1 MSAYSTFLTFLRAC
15 AIVLVGPVTV
25 SSPAT
30 ASTAGRTE
38 FEILM
43 NGKPIG
49 RHSVT
54 VSKSADITN
63 VRIAID
69 MAGKI
74 GPIGFTYRH
83 RCEEAWRGTQL
94 TSLNCTDKENRSSK
108 SVAANLR
115 GTDLVVDGTGYKG
128 SAPASLLPSSWWRF
142 STINQ
147 TRLLDSRDGK
157 LSRVNVNR
165 VGEEVLQ
172 IGGTPVRANH
182 YRVRG
187 AVNTDLWYDGTGRWV
202 RTAFKIAGQSFYY
215 RKVTT
220 LTGSPR
226 E

>member
-1 MSAYSTFLTFLRAC
+1 MPSTKLTRATPLAAFLA
-15 AIVLVGPVTV
+15 AGMAVLAA
-25 SSPAT
+25 SPAAAT
-30 ASTAGRTE
+30 TPGRTE

-43 NGKPIG
+43 NGKPVG
-49 RHSVT
+49 KHSVT
-54 VSKSADITN
+54 VSKTADITN

-83 RCEEAWRGTQL
+83 RCEEAWRGDRL
-94 TSLNCTDKENRSSK
+94 TSLNCTDRENRSNK

-115 GTDLVVDGTGYKG
+115 GSDLVVNGTGFKG
-128 SAPASLLPSSWWRF
+128 TAPSAILPSSWWRF

-147 TRLLDSRDGK
+147 SRLLDSRDGK

-187 AVNTDLWYDGTGRWV
+187 AVNTDLWYDATGRWV
-202 RTAFKIAGQSFYY
+202 RTAFKIAGQSFDY
-215 RKVTT
+215 RKVTSVA
-220 LTGSPR
+220 GSPR

>member
-1 MSAYSTFLTFLRAC
+1 MLSKSTLQLC
-15 AIVLVGPVTV
+15 LL
-25 SSPAT
+25 
-30 ASTAGRTE
+30 ASTVVLGSAAVTSSAAAATPGRTE

-43 NGKPIG
+43 NGKPVGKHI
-49 RHSVT
+49 VT
-54 VSKSADITN
+54 VSRNADMTN

-83 RCEEAWRGTQL
+83 RCEEAWRGNQL
-94 TSLNCTDKENRSSK
+94 TSLNCSDQENRSNK

-115 GTDLVVDGTGYKG
+115 GANLVVDGTGFKG
-128 SAPASLLPSSWWRF
+128 TAPAAILPSSWWRF

-147 TRLLDSRDGK
+147 SRLLDSRDGK

-165 VGEEVLQ
+165 VGEDVLQ

-187 AVNTDLWYDGTGRWV
+187 AVNTDLWYDSTGRWV
-202 RTAFKIAGQSFYY
+202 RTAFRIAGQSFDY
-215 RKVTT
+215 RKVTSVAN
-220 LTGSPR
+220 SPR